1 MLSNALKIQ
10 QRFLKT
16 LEMVNMRFLPP
27 FKMSTTWNGLK
38 QQNNI
43 QHIKYIAEKSKI

>member
-16 LEMVNMRFLPP
+16 LEMVNMRFLLP
-27 FKMSTTWNGLK
+27 LK